1 MEGFE
6 YMAKKLKHD
15 FVGSGKLL
23 TDVGLGKKMIRAVS
37 SKDYSGKKK
46 KKGRMASSPKKRR
59 PKFSIAWSQK
69 SIKNR
74 TKFLDSYPSCFFEFT
89 E

>member
-37 SKDYSGKKK
+37 SEDYSGKKK
-46 KKGRMASSPKKRR
+46 KKVGWLLVQKKGDLN
-59 PKFSIAWSQK
+59 FQLHGL
-69 SIKNR
+69 KNQ
-74 TKFLDSYPSCFFEFT
+74 
-89 E
+89 

>member
-6 YMAKKLKHD
+6 YVAKKHKHD
-15 FVGSGKLL
+15 FVGSSKLL
-23 TDVGLGKKMIRAVS
+23 TNVGLGKKMITAVS
-37 SKDYSGKKK
+37 SEDYSGKKK
-46 KKGRMASSPKKRR
+46 KKVGWLLVQKKGRA
-59 PKFSIAWSQK
+59 KFSIAWSQK

-74 TKFLDSYPSCFFEFT
+74 TKFLESYPSCFFEFT